1 MTADL
6 MPLLLAAGDAAHA
19 APLDEPSLSPLLM
32 LATYGALTGL
42 CLGMVLC
49 LWRLVR
55 GPSLAD
61 RVLAADLLALHV
73 VGVVIVLTI
82 YLYDMVFF
90 DAALAVGILG
100 FVSTVGFAQY
110 IHATTGNPRHPHGD
124 APDPANLRPA
134 RLVRRGSGHAN
145 GSPRMNTFF
154 DLLAAGFLIAGLF
167 FFFVGAVGIVKLPDV
182 YHRLH
187 AASKSSTL
195 GLMGLLLA
203 ATCHMGTTEVG
214 VKALAVMLFI
224 FVANPIGSHLLAKA
238 ALKAGAPQW
247 EGTMSDATQDAE

>member
-1 MTADL
+1 
-6 MPLLLAAGDAAHA
+6 MPPSAHA
-19 APLDEPSLSPLLM
+19 APLDEPSLSPVLM
-32 LATYGALTGL
+32 LATYAALTGL

-110 IHATTGNPRHPHGD
+110 IHATAGNG
-124 APDPANLRPA
+124 PAPA
-134 RLVRRGSGHAN
+134 RRRARPRQRPPARRSRRGSDHRPH

-154 DLLAAGFLIAGLF
+154 DVLAAGFLLAGLF

-247 EGTMSDATQDAE
+247 EGTLSDATQDAE